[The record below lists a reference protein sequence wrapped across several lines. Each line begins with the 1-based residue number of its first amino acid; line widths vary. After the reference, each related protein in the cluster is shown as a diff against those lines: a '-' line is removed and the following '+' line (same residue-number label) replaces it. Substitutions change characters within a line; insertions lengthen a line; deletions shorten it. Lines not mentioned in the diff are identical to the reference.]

1 MQVLK
6 RGPVNIET
14 NRNQF
19 CKDCTIVGQRFLE
32 PDAIQYSTPLDIV
45 LLFVNV
51 KVHEVINLNFHVNH
65 YREETLKEDISVV

>member
-32 PDAIQYSTPLDIV
+32 PDAIQYSTPLDSGHRFA
-45 LLFVNV
+45 L
-51 KVHEVINLNFHVNH
+51 
-65 YREETLKEDISVV
+65 SM